1 MKPKATIVIPW
12 RPSPSRLA
20 AYTRVREFWD
30 RYFPRWPV
38 ITADSETEIFS
49 LSQARNAGVKLAQTD
64 VVIIA
69 DADTLIDPANI
80 LTAVA
85 DPAGVWWPFEHYR
98 IYGPEH
104 LTTPLENLADTPHLN
119 TWDGDGIAGVGGAI
133 VTTRQEYWRL
143 GGQPP
148 EFVGWGWEDV
158 AFTLIARTLS
168 QVRRLPGCVYAFEH
182 NTGGYLGGRADTPGW
197 DRDISRNQ
205 PLLGYYRCGD
215 GRPWL
220 MRELIKQ
227 RTTTSPSPSPPPNST
242 PAAPD
247 SPHPTT
253 PAAAPMSPATSTPQ
267 ATPPMTQEHLSQ
279 P

>member
-85 DPAGVWWPFEHYR
+85 DPAGVWWPSS
-98 IYGPEH
+98 
-104 LTTPLENLADTPHLN
+104 TTASMAPN
-119 TWDGDGIAGVGGAI
+119 T
-133 VTTRQEYWRL
+133 
-143 GGQPP
+143 
-148 EFVGWGWEDV
+148 
-158 AFTLIARTLS
+158 
-168 QVRRLPGCVYAFEH
+168 
-182 NTGGYLGGRADTPGW
+182 
-197 DRDISRNQ
+197 
-205 PLLGYYRCGD
+205 
-215 GRPWL
+215 
-220 MRELIKQ
+220 
-227 RTTTSPSPSPPPNST
+227 
-242 PAAPD
+242 
-247 SPHPTT
+247 
-253 PAAAPMSPATSTPQ
+253 
-267 ATPPMTQEHLSQ
+267 
-279 P
+279 